1 MKNLIILLLLSLPAT
16 GFSQRVLYGSHVLI
30 DKPVNEDL
38 YVAGGTVTINAPVHG
53 DLSVAGGTV
62 IINDTVTNDILVAGG
77 NVTLNSFSGDDVRC
91 AGGNL
96 HVQHLI
102 AGDLVITG
110 GTIQISR
117 PAVVEGN
124 LLTGG
129 GEVVLDGT
137 VKGMVRAGSR
147 MLKINGIVEGPLDA
161 RAVELNLSGTIKG
174 NTIISAQ
181 KLYIGPHAALLKGVR
196 YWNGN
201 GAADFGTAVK
211 NGRPV
216 FDASLK
222 MDQPRWHYLG
232 FASFLVLIWYL
243 ATALLF
249 IILIQYF
256 FGKTMQKAGE
266 AITGNVSRFTG
277 TGLLFVIL
285 MPVAIAIIFLS
296 LVGIPLALL
305 MLIAY
310 VSLLLL
316 AAVIVSVVLANWV
329 NAAYGRKHHF
339 WKLVSNALGIFIV
352 LKFISLVPVLGW
364 LINLL
369 VVCLIFGS
377 LLLNI
382 RWPHRASHNPGAAAV
397 G

>member
-1 MKNLIILLLLSLPAT
+1 MKNLIFLLLLWLPVT
-16 GFSQRVLYGSHVLI
+16 GFSQRVLYGSHILI
-30 DKPVNEDL
+30 NKPVNEDL
-38 YVAGGTVTINAPVHG
+38 YIAGGTVTINAPVHG
-53 DLSVAGGTV
+53 DLAVAGGTV

-77 NVTLNSFSGDDVRC
+77 NVTLNGVSGDDVRC
-91 AGGNL
+91 AGGNI
-96 HVQHLI
+96 HVQQLI

-110 GTIQISR
+110 GTIEISR

-129 GEVVLDGT
+129 GEVQLDGT
-137 VKGMVRAGSR
+137 IKGMVRAGSGK
-147 MLKINGIVEGPLDA
+147 LKINGLVEGPLDA
-161 RAVELNLSGTIKG
+161 RAVELNLTGAVKG
-174 NTIISAQ
+174 NTLIAAQ
-181 KLYIGPHAALLKGVR
+181 KLYVGPHAALLKSVR

-201 GAADFGTAVK
+201 GTADFGAAVK
-211 NGRPV
+211 NGQPV
-216 FDASLK
+216 FDTSLK

-232 FASFLVLIWYL
+232 FASFLVLVWYL
-243 ATALLF
+243 TTALLF

-256 FGKTMQKAGE
+256 FGRTMQKAGE
-266 AITGNVSRFTG
+266 SIPGNVSRFTG
-277 TGLLFVIL
+277 VGLLFVAL
-285 MPVAIAIIFLS
+285 TPVAIIIVFLS
-296 LVGIPLALL
+296 LAGIPIALL

-316 AAVIVSVVLANWV
+316 ASVIVSVVLANWV
-329 NAAYGRKHHF
+329 NANYEKKRGF
-339 WKLVSNALGIFIV
+339 WRLVSNALGIFIV

-369 VVCLIFGS
+369 VIFLVFGS

-382 RWPHRASHNPGAAAV
+382 RWPHKIAHRPAPPAV